1 MILKI
6 VNLHQ
11 KYHLQIEFN
20 LNLDQ
25 WLKKILNNSNKN
37 NNKKLLIKL
46 RSKQKINKFKRI
58 LDNKLKI
65 CKKAQLFLNF

>member
-37 NNKKLLIKL
+37 NN
-46 RSKQKINKFKRI
+46 
-58 LDNKLKI
+58 
-65 CKKAQLFLNF
+65 